1 MRISDWSSDVCS
13 SDLIAT
19 FAPEILPADAPA
31 ELDVAK
37 PEIILCDTEPEVV
50 DVDIAES
57 ERDNAEPDTK
67 EAETS
72 IAEPDADF
80 SEAEIADSELEAAET
95 RIRYRKFTRLNSCH

>member
-80 SEAEIADSELEAAET
+80 SRSEERREGIECVST
-95 RIRYRKFTRLNSCH
+95 RRSRCTPL